1 MAISPPHFRHK
12 ITGRMV
18 DEVSPFLLVVSHVL
32 PVIPGYVTKSVE
44 KPGGTVVM
52 VVVGGCDS
60 VSVDIDVVLPWENG
74 DDVSEG
80 SHGLPWGFDD
90 DDSEGSHGT
99 EGVLLATVA
108 VELGEGGIDSQLVNE
123 PEDTPLGSPAAELD
137 EAGVEMVNDCEM
149 TDEPG
154 DELLGIGT
162 IELDE
167 AGVASI
173 DEPDPIDGSDDTPLE
188 DATVELS
195 KEEASAV
202 LDFAIVKS
210 EVDGMTLKLVDDAD
224 VIVLEAV
231 DSCGSLL
238 LQSVDRV
245 DSLTVLESTFAEIC
259 IEGDDLESVE
269 LDDARPAEGEEVLEW
284 SLTEVDDASF
294 NTTSVSLVLDCRD
307 VDI

>member
-1 MAISPPHFRHK
+1 
-12 ITGRMV
+12 
-18 DEVSPFLLVVSHVL
+18 
-32 PVIPGYVTKSVE
+32 
-44 KPGGTVVM
+44 
-52 VVVGGCDS
+52 
-60 VSVDIDVVLPWENG
+60 
-74 DDVSEG
+74 
-80 SHGLPWGFDD
+80 
-90 DDSEGSHGT
+90 
-99 EGVLLATVA
+99 
-108 VELGEGGIDSQLVNE
+108 
-123 PEDTPLGSPAAELD
+123 
-137 EAGVEMVNDCEM
+137 M

-307 VDI
+307 VDLEVHSNALEVAEADTPVEDIWFDGVVRVFGWNSIVRVALVASEALMTGAPPWALTCSGYLWGTPMIKISNGYAMALSTLFNSIEDTTGDTVSYGFMNRAKAITNCVTC